1 MLTASVPQEEADI
14 YRKTLVTR
22 QWLFLLVLFQPL
34 KKRGAAVIQIQAEG
48 TFVEPEGVAYNS
60 AGRGSGFII
69 DESGIAV
76 TNNHVVTGAAL
87 VKVWLDGENEP
98 RNARIVATS
107 ECSDLAVIDIEGD
120 GFPYLEWFDGESKV
134 GNEVYVAGF
143 PLGDPEYTLTRGIV
157 SKENAGGESP
167 WASVDHVIEYECT
180 SGWWQ
185 FWWPRHQYKCPSCC
199 CSLRQ

>member
-1 MLTASVPQEEADI
+1 MFSRSRDVTNNLTPAACCKI
-14 YRKTLVTR
+14 VTGSETTSSNKCFSTVEQAR
-22 QWLFLLVLFQPL
+22 
-34 KKRGAAVIQIQAEG
+34 AAVIQIQAEG
-48 TFVEPEGVAYNS
+48 TFAEPDGVAYNA

-98 RNARIVATS
+98 RNARIIATS
-107 ECSDLAVIDIEGD
+107 ECSDLAVIDIDGD
-120 GFPYLEWFDGESKV
+120 GFPYLEWFNGNSKV

-157 SKENAGGESP
+157 SKENADAESN
-167 WASVDHVIEYECT
+167 WASVD
-180 SGWWQ
+180 
-185 FWWPRHQYKCPSCC
+185 
-199 CSLRQ
+199 